1 MEVQSTS
8 GKLKEAR
15 GSSWKVL
22 KLMKGQSRSRELR
35 EARGRLEKLREVLG
49 SSGKQAQ
56 ASKLRQASSGKQAQ
70 AILIK
75 LSCTDLSFQNLQ

>member
-56 ASKLRQASSGKQAQ
+56 A
-70 AILIK
+70 ILIK